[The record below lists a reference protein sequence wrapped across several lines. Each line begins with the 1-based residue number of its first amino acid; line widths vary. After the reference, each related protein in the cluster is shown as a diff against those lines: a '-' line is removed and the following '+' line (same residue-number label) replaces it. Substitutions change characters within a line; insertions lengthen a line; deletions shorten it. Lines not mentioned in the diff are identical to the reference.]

1 MKRMRGVSDAS
12 KHLSGLLL
20 GCFCLFM
27 TMAASS
33 YSGHI
38 RYMSNDEF
46 LAFAFE
52 EGSPRLQFL
61 ILDQALRDDAEQIL
75 ERRLG
80 SARQRYWR
88 DGERTAW
95 IMEEIGKEYP
105 ITMGLVV
112 GEGGI
117 EHVRILVY
125 REPRGGEVHE
135 RFFTRQFEGAVLASG
150 HRLDR
155 SIDNITGA
163 TLSVDAVTRVARLV
177 LRLHD
182 EALSR

>member
-1 MKRMRGVSDAS
+1 MPDRLRVTGKSFFPVT
-12 KHLSGLLL
+12 LLL
-20 GCFCLFM
+20 GSVCLLL
-27 TMAASS
+27 AVAVNG

-38 RYMSNDEF
+38 RYMSNDDF
-46 LAFAFE
+46 LAFAFDE
-52 EGSPRLQFL
+52 RTPHLQFL
-61 ILDQALRDDAEQIL
+61 LLDQTLREEAEQIL
-75 ERRLG
+75 ERRMG
-80 SARQRYWR
+80 GARQRYWR

-112 GEGGI
+112 GPDGI

-135 RFFTRQFEGAVLASG
+135 RFFTRQFEGAMLTNG
-150 HRLDR
+150 NRLDR
-155 SIDNITGA
+155 PIDNITGA
-163 TLSVDAVTRVARLV
+163 TLSVDAVSRVARLV

-182 EALSR
+182 EALR